1 MNTLDMT
8 LPLQKFCL
16 ILTQTFLCKDKIL
29 KNNSYVI
36 AKIEIF
42 ATFLIKMV
50 LEISFAKKTFT
61 SCFQMLLFSLF
72 HVSESILSF
81 VNYFITEHQFNHIP
95 ALISV

>member
-8 LPLQKFCL
+8 LPLQKYCL
-16 ILTQTFLCKDKIL
+16 ILTQTFLRQKKLL

-50 LEISFAKKTFT
+50 LDISFATT
-61 SCFQMLLFSLF
+61 NIHIMLPDAI
-72 HVSESILSF
+72 V
-81 VNYFITEHQFNHIP
+81 
-95 ALISV
+95 